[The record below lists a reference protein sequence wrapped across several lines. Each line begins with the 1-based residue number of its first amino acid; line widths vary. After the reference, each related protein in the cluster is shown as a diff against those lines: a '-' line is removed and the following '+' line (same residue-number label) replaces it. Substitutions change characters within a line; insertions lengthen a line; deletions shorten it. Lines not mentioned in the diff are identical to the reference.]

1 MGAPLLESEVL
12 PEGKILHVDCD
23 CFFAAVEMRDRPDL
37 KDIPI
42 AIGGSS
48 DRRGV
53 ISTCNYP
60 ARAYGVRS
68 AMATAQAMK
77 LCPNLVL
84 LPGNMN
90 VYRQV
95 SKQIMAI
102 LQSYAEVFQAVS
114 IDEAY
119 LKLPAE
125 DNAYLIAQLIKQ
137 QVQQLTGITVSIGIA
152 DNKFLAKIASD
163 WKKPDGL
170 FEVTEQ
176 EKSEFV
182 ANLSLGLIPGI
193 GKKTFEKLQKQGLHY
208 CRDVRP
214 IPLNEL
220 VSRYGK
226 LGVAL
231 YKRSRGIGSN
241 DLDTRR
247 IRKSISVERTFPEDL
262 TESSDMLAAVD
273 LLWARLTSRA
283 EQAGIDVSQ
292 LAPFVKVKF
301 SDFQQ
306 TTLSNHELKVS
317 QESYQQL
324 MLQARQR
331 MSNPVRLLGIGGRC
345 PDLNSEQLTLEL

>member
-1 MGAPLLESEVL
+1 MPKEG
-12 PEGKILHVDCD
+12 GKILHVDCD

-37 KDIPI
+37 QDIPI

-84 LPGNMN
+84 LSGNMN

-102 LQSYAEVFQAVS
+102 LQGYAESFQAVS

-119 LKLPAE
+119 LKLPAD
-125 DNAYLIAQLIKQ
+125 DNAYLIAELIKQ
-137 QVQQLTGITVSIGIA
+137 QVKQLTGITVSIGIA

-163 WKKPDGL
+163 WQKPDGL
-170 FEVTEQ
+170 FEVKTD

-182 ANLSLGLIPGI
+182 ANLPLGLIPGI
-193 GKKTFEKLQKQGLHY
+193 GKKTSEKLQKQGLRY
-208 CRDVRP
+208 CRDVLP
-214 IPLNEL
+214 MPLNDL

-226 LGVAL
+226 LGVVL
-231 YKRSRGIGSN
+231 YKRSRGIGST
-241 DLDTRR
+241 DLDTSRV
-247 IRKSISVERTFPEDL
+247 RKSISVERTFPEDL
-262 TESSDMLAAVD
+262 TDPSDMLAAVD
-273 LLWARLTSRA
+273 MLWQRLTSRA
-283 EQAGIDVSQ
+283 EQADIDVSQ

-306 TTLSNHELKVS
+306 TTLSNHEFKVS

-324 MLQARQR
+324 ILQARQR

-345 PDLNSEQLTLEL
+345 PELNSEQLSLEL